1 MSNLAD
7 MTNGILKIMDVL
19 PKDKTEGELPCPVC
33 KTGIVRWRRVG
44 PKGHLRMGCT
54 TPECILM
61 MQ

>member
-7 MTNGILKIMDVL
+7 MTNGILKIMEEL
-19 PKDKTEGELPCPVC
+19 PKEGMEGELPCPVC
-33 KTGIVRWRRVG
+33 KTGIVRWIRVG
-44 PKGHLRMGCT
+44 HKKHLRMGCS